1 MAPAEGGIS
10 MPDTP
15 PQVPEQFAQFLA
27 EPRTGIL
34 SVARAAGRPPH
45 ATPVWFH
52 YTGARF
58 EVSITRNRTKFRLLE
73 RRPAVSLVIDDPTAW
88 RTVIIE
94 GAAAIL
100 DDDASLLATARALRA
115 KYRQGSPM
123 TPEDE
128 ILRGLRAEE
137 RVVIAITPERV
148 ISWAR

>member
-1 MAPAEGGIS
+1 MPAA
-10 MPDTP
+10 
-15 PQVPEQFAQFLA
+15 VPEQFAQFLA

-34 SVARAAGRPPH
+34 SVARADGRPPH

-52 YTGARF
+52 YDGARF
-58 EVSITRNRTKFRLLE
+58 EVSITRNRTKFRHIE

-88 RTVIIE
+88 RTVIVE
-94 GAAAIL
+94 GTATVL
-100 DDDASLLATARALRA
+100 DDDASLLSTARALRA

-123 TPEDE
+123 TPDDE

-137 RVVIAITPERV
+137 RVVIAITPEHV

>member
-1 MAPAEGGIS
+1 MPEVPA
-10 MPDTP
+10 
-15 PQVPEQFAQFLA
+15 QVPEQFAQFLA

-34 SVARAAGRPPH
+34 SVARGAGRPPH

-58 EVSITRNRTKFRLLE
+58 EVSITRNRTKFRFIQ
-73 RRPAVSLVIDDPTAW
+73 RASAVSLVIDDPMAW

-94 GAAAIL
+94 GSATVL
-100 DDDASLLATARALRA
+100 DDDASLLAT
-115 KYRQGSPM
+115 PM
-123 TPEDE
+123 TPDDE

-137 RVVIAITPERV
+137 RVVIAIEPAKV

>member
-1 MAPAEGGIS
+1 MTDTAGAPA
-10 MPDTP
+10 
-15 PQVPEQFAQFLA
+15 QVPDQFAQFLA

-58 EVSITRNRTKFRLLE
+58 EVSITRNRTKFRFIE
-73 RRPAVSLVIDDPTAW
+73 RAPAVSLVIDDPMAW

-94 GAAAIL
+94 GNATIL
-100 DDDASLLATARALRA
+100 DDDASLLSTAKALRA

-123 TPEDE
+123 TPDDE
-128 ILRGLRAEE
+128 ILRGLHAEE
-137 RVVIAITPERV
+137 RVVIAIEPV
-148 ISWAR
+148 KVLSWAR

>member
-1 MAPAEGGIS
+1 
-10 MPDTP
+10 MPGDAAHV
-15 PQVPEQFAQFLA
+15 PQQFAQFLA

-34 SVARAAGRPPH
+34 SVSRGDARPPH

-52 YTGARF
+52 YTGERF
-58 EVSITRNRTKFRLLE
+58 EVSITRNRTKFRHLE
-73 RRPAVSLVIDDPTAW
+73 RRPAVSLVIDDPMAW

-94 GAAAIL
+94 GTAQVL
-100 DDDASLLATARALRA
+100 DDDTTLLATARALRI

-123 TPEDE
+123 TPDEE

-137 RVVIAITPERV
+137 RVVIAITPENV

>member
-1 MAPAEGGIS
+1 

-15 PQVPEQFAQFLA
+15 PRVPEQFAQFLA

-34 SVARAAGRPPH
+34 SVARGDGRPPH

-52 YTGARF
+52 YTGERF
-58 EVSITRNRTKFRLLE
+58 EVSITRNRTKFRHIQ

-88 RTVIIE
+88 RTVIVE
-94 GAAAIL
+94 GVAEIL
-100 DDDASLLATARALRA
+100 EDDESLLATARALRV
-115 KYRQGSPM
+115 KYRQGQPM
-123 TPEDE
+123 TPDDE

-137 RVVIAITPERV
+137 RVVIAITPDNV